1 MWRLLGLQRPAG
13 AFPDAGDNQYD
24 NHYIYRL
31 SILYLTL
38 EITKKEGLRK

>member
-1 MWRLLGLQRPAG
+1 MWRLVTTASR

-38 EITKKEGLRK
+38 GIMKKEGLRK